1 MNPFK
6 LLSWSII
13 LTLPLVA
20 FGLMIGYFGSSHQGP
35 NISSA
40 SQSGSLLLS
49 ILAPFNIV
57 SVAQAQDNE
66 DGTDDSIDI
75 SVGQTVFP
83 NGPLLPSQPVVYSL
97 FITNNSSISLS
108 GIIVSNIVP
117 PEIVSTTI
125 VNTENGSKIVQ
136 LTGYP
141 TYSWQIDNL
150 DANTRAD
157 IYVLGRLA
165 AGLNR
170 STSMENKLEAAL
182 EEDVEPANNTSTIQS
197 QVKVPVISFAAE
209 ELLYTEMPTK
219 VNVSINLDPVNP
231 YGSAQVDYGTSNG
244 LSASSVGTQPD
255 FETVSGTVLFEAAV
269 QRQNSISVTL
279 YDDKIDEDNE
289 SFQLFL
295 SNPRGAALS
304 QSNQVTITIED
315 DDVAGLAFS
324 PPLLSLTEGG
334 DAGQYSLMLETQP
347 TASVVVSLDSSSQI
361 LASPSALTFTSST
374 WDLPQVVDV
383 IAIDDIAAE
392 GLHNSAI
399 GHRVTSTDQKYN
411 ALDVFEVTAGIVDN
425 DRASFKVS
433 TAQLTI
439 TEGVTGVDTNTTYS
453 ITLDAEPTQMVTVSI
468 EVDSP
473 ISVEPSSLQFRP
485 DNWDQAQLVTIT
497 TLDDSE
503 ITESVGPI
511 RHRIISND
519 PAYSK
524 ASIGDVI
531 LTYVDNDH
539 PGVNLTAA
547 NPLQTLEG
555 HTLTYELSLN
565 TAPEAQ
571 VTIALNVDDTQVSV
585 EPKFITLDETN
596 WNQPQQISVTPIDD
610 DVVEGVHNS
619 MLEHDLQSVDRS
631 YDELLSIQLV
641 LQIIDDDTLLY
652 IPYVQ
657 GK

>member
-13 LTLPLVA
+13 LTLPIVA
-20 FGLMIGYFGSSHQGP
+20 FGLMIGYFGSFHQGP
-35 NISSA
+35 KTSLDP
-40 SQSGSLLLS
+40 QSGSLLLS

-66 DGTDDSIDI
+66 GGTDDSVDI

-97 FITNNSSISLS
+97 FITNNSAISQS

-117 PEIVSTTI
+117 AEIVSTTI

-150 DANTRAD
+150 KANTRAD

-170 STSMENKLEAAL
+170 STSMENKLEVAF
-182 EEDVEPANNTSTIQS
+182 EGDSEPANNISTIQS
-197 QVKVPVISFAAE
+197 QVQVPIISFAAQ
-209 ELLYTEMPTK
+209 ELSYTEMPTK
-219 VNVSINLDPVNP
+219 VNVSVNLDPINP

-279 YDDKIDEDNE
+279 FDDKIDEDNE

-304 QSNQVTITIED
+304 QSSQVTITITD
-315 DDVAGLAFS
+315 DDVAGLAFA

-334 DAGQYSLMLETQP
+334 EPSQYSLTLDTQP

-361 LASPSALTFTSST
+361 LASPSALTFTSAT
-374 WDLPQVVDV
+374 WDIPQVIDV
-383 IAIDDIAAE
+383 IAIDDSAAE
-392 GLHNSAI
+392 GLHNS
-399 GHRVTSTDQKYN
+399 GVKHLVTSTDQKYN

-425 DRASFKVS
+425 DRANFKVS
-433 TAQLTI
+433 TAELTI

-473 ISVEPSSLQFRP
+473 LSVEPSSLHFHP
-485 DNWDQAQLVTIT
+485 DNWDQAQLVTVS

-503 ITESVGPI
+503 ITESIGPI
-511 RHRIISND
+511 RHKIISDD

-524 ASIGDVI
+524 ASIDNVS
-531 LTYVDNDH
+531 LTYVDNDY
-539 PGVNLTAA
+539 PGVKLTAA
-547 NPLQTLEG
+547 DPLQTLEG
-555 HTLTYELSLN
+555 RTLSYEISLN
-565 TAPEAQ
+565 TAPEGQ
-571 VTIALNVDDTQVSV
+571 VIIDLNVDTTQVMI
-585 EPKFITLDETN
+585 EPSAITFDETN
-596 WNQPQQISVTPIDD
+596 WNQPQQLNVTPIDD
-610 DVVEGVHNS
+610 DEVEGVHNS
-619 MLEHDLQSVDRS
+619 MLEHELQSVDRS
-631 YDELLSIQLV
+631 YDELLSIQVV